1 MKFDSDN
8 GDTGLVRDALGHVIP
23 YPVKGD
29 TETGEVVCLVQ
40 EAGGLVRDAVG
51 HFLRERRYYRAPLT
65 VEPLR
70 GFRQSTY
77 RGAWA
82 VPVYA
87 EPVG

>member
-1 MKFDSDN
+1 VKFDADS

-29 TETGEVVCLVQ
+29 TETGEVVCLARGPGGFV
-40 EAGGLVRDAVG
+40 EDAAG
-51 HFLRERRYYRAPLT
+51 HTLRERHYYRAPLT

-70 GFRQSTY
+70 GFRASTY
-77 RGAWA
+77 RGPWA

-87 EPVG
+87 EPLG

>member
-1 MKFDSDN
+1 VKFDADS
-8 GDTGLVRDALGHVIP
+8 GDTGLVRDALGRVIP
-23 YPVKGD
+23 YPVRGD
-29 TETGEVVCLVQ
+29 TDTGEVVCLVPD
-40 EAGGLVRDAVG
+40 GGGRTDR
-51 HFLRERRYYRAPLT
+51 RERRHYRAPLT

-87 EPVG
+87 EPVE